1 MGRTANAKVPMNP
14 YLVLALAAVLPGS
27 GQVANR
33 QPLRGLLFLFFIVLL
48 GAFTLK
54 TASPDVSVVGKLS
67 GGLFVYAMSVL
78 EAYRVARARFEV
90 WRHGT

>member
-1 MGRTANAKVPMNP
+1 MSSTANPKVPMNP

-33 QPLRGLLFLFFIVLL
+33 QPLRGLLFLFFIILL